1 MTKIWGR
8 GNLMSGIKRIGVL
21 TSGGDAPGMNAALR
35 AVVRKGIYHGL
46 VVYGINRG
54 YEGLIHGEIQEMSLG
69 SVADI
74 VLRGGTIL
82 KTARSAEMRTV
93 EGQLKATEQLHKS
106 QIDALVVIGGDGSFR
121 GAQTLAAQGLQIVGI
136 PGTIDNDIAGTD
148 LTIGFDTA
156 TNTVV
161 DAVSKIRDTASSHE
175 RTFIVEVMGR
185 DCGNIALQAGIACGA
200 ESILVPEIPYDL
212 DEISDKLKRGHQRG
226 KNHSIIL
233 VAEGAGSAFQIGE
246 ELRSRSGFETR
257 ITILGH
263 LQRGGNPSAL
273 DAMIAAG
280 MGGKAI
286 EIILA
291 HETSKMTAYVNQVII
306 STSLDAAYGKG
317 RPFNRELYDLANEL
331 SI

>member
-1 MTKIWGR
+1 
-8 GNLMSGIKRIGVL
+8 MSGVIQRVAVL

-46 VVYGINRG
+46 EIYGISRG
-54 YEGLIHGEIQEMSLG
+54 YEGLLHGEIQEMSLG

-82 KTARSAEMRTV
+82 KTARSAEMKTV
-93 EGQLKATEQLHKS
+93 EGQQKALEQLHKL

-121 GAQTLAAQGLQIVGI
+121 GAQTLVAQGIQIVGI
-136 PGTIDNDIAGTD
+136 PGTIDNDISGTD

-161 DAVSKIRDTASSHE
+161 DAVSKIRDTATSHE

-185 DCGNIALQAGIACGA
+185 DCGNIALQAGLACGA
-200 ESILVPEIPYDL
+200 ESILVPEITYDL
-212 DEISDKLKRGHQRG
+212 DEISNKLKRGHQRG
-226 KNHSIIL
+226 KNHSIII
-233 VAEGAGSAFQIGE
+233 VSEGVGDVYKIGE
-246 ELRSRSGFETR
+246 ELRARSGFETR
-257 ITILGH
+257 ITVLGH

-273 DAMIAAG
+273 DAVMAAA

-291 HETSKMTAYVNQVII
+291 KETNRMTAYINQVVI
-306 STSLDAAYGKG
+306 SSPLDAAYEAR

>member
-1 MTKIWGR
+1 MI
-8 GNLMSGIKRIGVL
+8 LLSGVIQRIGVL

-35 AVVRKGIYHGL
+35 AVVRKGIFHGL
-46 VVYGINRG
+46 KVYGISRG
-54 YEGLIHGEIQEMSLG
+54 YEGLIHGEIQEMSIG

-82 KTARSAEMRTV
+82 KTARSEEMRTK
-93 EGQLKATEQLHKS
+93 EGQQKALEQLHTRR
-106 QIDALVVIGGDGSFR
+106 IDALVVIGGDGSFR
-121 GAQTLAAQGLQIVGI
+121 GAQTLIDQGIQIVGI

-185 DCGNIALQAGIACGA
+185 NCGNIALQAGLACGA

-212 DEISDKLKRGHQRG
+212 DAISAKLKRGHQRG

-233 VAEGAGSAFQIGE
+233 VSEGVGSAYKIGE
-246 ELRSRSGFETR
+246 ELRARSGFETR
-257 ITILGH
+257 ITVLGH

-273 DAMIAAG
+273 DAVIAAG

-291 HETSKMTAYVNQVII
+291 KESNKMTAYNNQAVV
-306 STSLDAAYGKG
+306 SCPLDAAYGER

>member
-1 MTKIWGR
+1 
-8 GNLMSGIKRIGVL
+8 
-21 TSGGDAPGMNAALR
+21 
-35 AVVRKGIYHGL
+35 
-46 VVYGINRG
+46 
-54 YEGLIHGEIQEMSLG
+54 
-69 SVADI
+69 
-74 VLRGGTIL
+74 L
-82 KTARSAEMRTV
+82 KTARSEEMRTV
-93 EGQLKATEQLHKS
+93 EGQQKAFEQLHKL

-121 GAQTLAAQGLQIVGI
+121 GAQTLAAKGFQVVGI

-156 TNTVV
+156 INTVV

-212 DEISDKLKRGHQRG
+212 DEISEKLKRGHQRG

-233 VAEGAGSAFQIGE
+233 VSEGVGSAYKIGE
-246 ELRSRSGFETR
+246 ELRERSGFETR
-257 ITILGH
+257 ITVLGH

-273 DAMIAAG
+273 DAVIAAA

-286 EIILA
+286 EIIMA
-291 HETSKMTAYVNQVII
+291 GESNRMTAYVNQRVVSSPI
-306 STSLDAAYGKG
+306 DAAYGT
-317 RPFNRELYDLANEL
+317 RSPFNRELYDLANEL

>member
-1 MTKIWGR
+1 MPDK
-8 GNLMSGIKRIGVL
+8 IKRIGVL
-21 TSGGDAPGMNAALR
+21 TSGGDAPGMNAAIR

-46 VVYGINRG
+46 KVYGISRG
-54 YEGLIHGEIQEMSLG
+54 YEGLIHGEIREMSLG

-82 KTARSAEMRTV
+82 KTARSEEMKTE
-93 EGQLKATEQLHKS
+93 EGQIKAVEQLQKL

-121 GAQTLAAQGLQIVGI
+121 GAQTLAARGVKIVGI

-156 TNTVV
+156 INTVV

-185 DCGNIALQAGIACGA
+185 NCGNIALQAGLACGA
-200 ESILVPEIPYDL
+200 ESIIVPEIPYDL
-212 DEISDKLKRGHQRG
+212 DEITNKLKRGHQRG

-233 VAEGAGSAFQIGE
+233 VAEGAGRAFKIGE
-246 ELRSRSGFETR
+246 ELRARSGFETR

-273 DAMIAAG
+273 DAVISAA
-280 MGGKAI
+280 MGGKAV
-286 EIILA
+286 EIILSK
-291 HETSKMTAYVNQVII
+291 ETNRMTAYVNQFVV
-306 STSLDAAYGKG
+306 STPLDAAYGTR
-317 RPFNRELYDLANEL
+317 RPFNTELYNLANEL

>member
-1 MTKIWGR
+1 MSDKIR
-8 GNLMSGIKRIGVL
+8 RVGVL
-21 TSGGDAPGMNAALR
+21 TSGGDAPGMNAAIR

-46 VVYGINRG
+46 EVYGISRG
-54 YEGLIHGEIQEMSLG
+54 YEGLIHGEIQKMSLG

-74 VLRGGTIL
+74 VLRGGTML
-82 KTARSAEMRTV
+82 KTARSEEMRTE
-93 EGQLKATEQLHKS
+93 EGQKKAIEQLHKRK
-106 QIDALVVIGGDGSFR
+106 IDALVVIGGDGSFR
-121 GAQTLAAQGLQIVGI
+121 GAQTIAAKGVQIVGI

-156 TNTVV
+156 INTVV

-185 DCGNIALQAGIACGA
+185 NCGNIALKAGLACGA

-212 DEISDKLKRGHQRG
+212 DEICNKLKRGHQRG

-233 VAEGAGSAFQIGE
+233 VAEGAGNAYQIGE
-246 ELRSRSGFETR
+246 ELKARTGFETR

-273 DAMIAAG
+273 DAVISAA

-291 HETSKMTAYVNQVII
+291 KESDKMTAYVDQLVVSRPLN
-306 STSLDAAYGKG
+306 AAYGTR
-317 RPFNRELYDLANEL
+317 RPFDTELYNLANEL